1 METTANMDD
10 NFNVDFQGIKE
21 EHPKSNKK
29 TIIVLSITISV
40 AIALIT
46 TIFLIGYFK
55 FNWFKDQYDIDIKI
69 KNFANQSDYF
79 REKKIIKS
87 KVLYTSGDED
97 LEENQQ
103 NNEELDNSKQ
113 LRNLDFYGS
122 FSKSWN
128 LAILNILGNEVSL
141 KYEISL
147 GGGILKNTLSVS
159 CGNVKYS
166 LGNTGT
172 SSNKNELI
180 NIGDKKLFRV
190 AFPGTPVPV
199 QFSFGVGGSIEY
211 DVNYDTSQKT
221 YSITLKGTLFAKGE
235 LDQGVDHAEEIAVGA
250 KGTIIKIRANN
261 ILTQISSSFV
271 SHNSISISG
280 GEITCYASGNIIG
293 YGNFETIKREVK
305 PWSKVLN

>member
-1 METTANMDD
+1 METTANMVDH
-10 NFNVDFQGIKE
+10 FNVDFQGIKE

-46 TIFLIGYFK
+46 TIFLIVYFK

-97 LEENQQ
+97 LDENQQ
-103 NNEELDNSKQ
+103 NNEDLDNSKQ
-113 LRNLDFYGS
+113 LRNLDFDGS

-128 LAILNILGNEVSL
+128 LATLNILEKEVSL
-141 KYEISL
+141 TYEISL
-147 GGGILKNTLSVS
+147 GGGILKNILSVS

-172 SSNKNELI
+172 SSNKQEVK
-180 NIGDKKLFRV
+180 NIGDKKLFSV
-190 AFPGTPVPV
+190 NFPVIPVPV
-199 QFSFGVGGSIEY
+199 KFSFIAIGTIEY
-211 DVNYDTSQKT
+211 RVEYDASQKR
-221 YSITLKGTLFAKGE
+221 YSISLQGTLFAKGE
-235 LDQGVDHAEEIAVGA
+235 LDQGVDGGEITVGA
-250 KGTIIKIRANN
+250 KGTIINIKANN

-271 SHNSISISG
+271 TQNTIIISG
-280 GEITCYASGNIIG
+280 GEITSYASGNIIG
-293 YGNFETIKREVK
+293 FENFEIINTDGK
-305 PWSKVLN
+305 PWTKILN